1 MARAKTYIIPFAG
14 LSQGQH
20 EFNFE
25 AGNSFFKEREY
36 SEVKKAAVDVL
47 LKLNKQS
54 TMLILHFGI
63 KGTVNLPC
71 DRCAEPFD
79 LPVEGEAQLIVKF
92 GETFAEEQE
101 AITIPFSESEL
112 DIEQYLYEFIN
123 LVIPQKRVHEKIKEC
138 NKEVINKLKKLEGS
152 GKEADTRWAKL
163 KNIDLKKQ

>member
-25 AGNSFFKEREY
+25 VGNSFFKEREY
-36 SEVKKAAVDVL
+36 SEVKKADVEVL
-47 LKLNKQS
+47 LHLNKQS
-54 TMLILHFGI
+54 SMLILDFMI

-92 GETFAEEQE
+92 GETFAEEEE

-123 LVIPQKRVHEKIKEC
+123 LAIPQKRVHENIKDC
-138 NKEVINKLKKLEGS
+138 NKEVISKLKALEGS
-152 GKEADTRWAKL
+152 GKEADSRWAKL